1 MRRSRKNLKTAQSAV
16 FVPVISGGI
25 LSEEVRAVLRNCGAR
40 VGDQRGCAEEYGRK
54 QQIRRESSL
63 EERNSLRV
71 AVSQS
76 GPGPGIPQ
84 PVGPYGEVADQ
95 EKRNGRTQRGAANVE
110 RLYTVL
116 QQISDEAGA
125 DIPRPDNQLV
135 SQQRHTVHDAGQI

>member
-25 LSEEVRAVLRNCGAR
+25 LSQTVRAVLRNSAAR
-40 VGDQRGCAEEYGRK
+40 LGDQSGCAEEYGRK

-76 GPGPGIPQ
+76 GAGPGIPH
-84 PVGPYGEVADQ
+84 PLDPYAEGADQ
-95 EKRNGRTQRGAANVE
+95 AKRNG
-110 RLYTVL
+110 
-116 QQISDEAGA
+116 
-125 DIPRPDNQLV
+125 
-135 SQQRHTVHDAGQI
+135 